1 VRAPAILLQRH
12 GLLVNQLQQRGR
24 PAKVPRLHL
33 TLAAPRTGQR
43 RPLGLRLE
51 LRRLLGQLVKVPQ
64 PHLALIVQLVIQLL
78 LLGLHPE
85 QPQQAGQLVKAQ
97 RLRLVPA

>member
-1 VRAPAILLQRH
+1 MRALAILPQRH
-12 GLLVNQLQQRGR
+12 GLPVNQLRQRG
-24 PAKVPRLHL
+24 PQAKVPRLHL

-78 LLGLHPE
+78 LPGLHPK
-85 QPQQAGQLVKAQ
+85 QPQQAGQLAVAQ
-97 RLRLVPA
+97 RLLLVLA